1 MKGEIERMS
10 MPVNNSLV
18 SGMSDKWGCLIKSI
32 NNGVVENVDNVQE
45 PYEKYRKGRIRCP
58 YGENA
63 DSSGTIVYNGV
74 AFSCDS
80 DRNRLCL
87 GDVSNPKKCL
97 SIHLTSG
104 SLVVNTDNLDSLSQ
118 AMGMFTPED
127 VNLIMR
133 AISEYQK
140 IKDKLNEI
148 EDDKMNVGQDRSTGN
163 TDKDKSAG
171 NQAYLVLKNN
181 TEDIFKAKNRKDSDK
196 NNIDDSTYN
205 ILTKDK
211 GYITSKGQ
219 VYMDNIAQ
227 TELSEDKKE
236 LTENRLSDIT
246 EDMILK
252 LLMS

>member
-10 MPVNNSLV
+10 IPVNNSLV
-18 SGMSDKWGCLIKSI
+18 SGMSDKWGCSIKSI
-32 NNGVVENVDNVQE
+32 NNGVHNIDDVQE
-45 PYEKYRKGRIRCP
+45 PYEKYKKGRIRCP

-80 DRNRLCL
+80 NRNRLCL

-148 EDDKMNVGQDRSTGN
+148 EDD
-163 TDKDKSAG
+163 
-171 NQAYLVLKNN
+171 
-181 TEDIFKAKNRKDSDK
+181 NR
-196 NNIDDSTYN
+196 YN

-211 GYITSKGQ
+211 GYMSSKGQ

-252 LLMS
+252 LLMA

>member
-18 SGMSDKWGCLIKSI
+18 SGMSDKWGCSIKSI
-32 NNGVVENVDNVQE
+32 NNGVVENVDDVQE

-80 DRNRLCL
+80 DRLCL

-171 NQAYLVLKNN
+171 NQAYHVLKNN
-181 TEDIFKAKNRKDSDK
+181 KEDIFKAKNRKDSDK
-196 NNIDDSTYN
+196 NNIDDSRYN
-205 ILTKDK
+205 IVTKDK
-211 GYITSKGQ
+211 GYITSKEQ

-227 TELSEDKKE
+227 TELSEDRKE